1 MIVVVATGFSV
12 DASGKRNTPVIA
24 IAVMVSVFR
33 PVIIAK
39 GRAQCS

>member
-1 MIVVVATGFSV
+1 MIVVVATAFSV
-12 DASGKRNTPVIA
+12 DASGKRNTVIA
-24 IAVMVSVFR
+24 IAIMVSVFR